1 MKNMGTIDR
10 IVRVVIA
17 LVIVALYFAG
27 MLSGTT
33 AIILLIV
40 AGIFIIT
47 SLISI
52 CPLYLIFGIK
62 TCKVE
67 KK

>member
-17 LVIVALYFAG
+17 LVILALYFAG
-27 MLSGTT
+27 MLSGTI
-33 AIILLIV
+33 AIVLLILS
-40 AGIFIIT
+40 GIFIIT
-47 SLISI
+47 SLIGT
-52 CPLYLIFGIK
+52 CPLYLVFGIK
-62 TCKVE
+62 THKVE